1 MSSEA
6 PILIVDDDPAILG
19 TVADILDLEG
29 YQVQTAQNGQEA
41 LLRLR
46 ETRPSLVLLDMRMP
60 VMDGWGFSRALVAE
74 GIKLPIIVMTAARD
88 ARAWAA
94 EIGAEAFVS
103 KPFELPDLLATVER
117 VYAGRG

>member
-1 MSSEA
+1 MSPEA
-6 PILIVDDDPAILG
+6 PILVVDDDPAILG

-60 VMDGWGFSRALVAE
+60 VMDGWGFSRALAAE

-88 ARAWAA
+88 AKAWAA

-117 VYAGRG
+117 VRAASA